1 MSDCMLGIDIIPLLP
16 FLVVVAAS
24 VSAAVAAA
32 VVLVVVTVVVVVF
45 VVFISCQFVKHF
57 VPDFTN
63 LVFSDGWSEC
73 GCTVLERV
81 GACM

>member
-1 MSDCMLGIDIIPLLP
+1 MC
-16 FLVVVAAS
+16 VVAA
-24 VSAAVAAA
+24 AAAA
-32 VVLVVVTVVVVVF
+32 VFVVVIVVVVVF
-45 VVFISCQFVKHF
+45 VVFISCQFLKHF

-73 GCTVLERV
+73 GCTVLEGV